1 MYAPD
6 CRGAVRLQQAVYPG
20 LPVPPRRTAHLVQQQ
35 QEHAPQLTFCVNKLA
50 THTWMVYIV
59 RRKSGLFR

>member
-50 THTWMVYIV
+50 TH
-59 RRKSGLFR
+59 G